1 MSLSLR
7 LLPPTA
13 AAIALAAMLGGCAR
27 VATHQGYVA
36 DAALVAAIQPG
47 IDNRDSVAGTLGRP
61 TFTAQFDPNAWYYVS
76 RDTRQLAFA
85 DPKPVQQLVLE
96 VRFDANGNVA
106 SVQRTGL
113 EKVASVSPWG
123 EKTPTLGRNRS
134 FFAELFGNI
143 GAVGGAA
150 RGAPTADNPD

>member
-7 LLPPTA
+7 LLPPA
-13 AAIALAAMLGGCAR
+13 AAIALAALAGCTR

-61 TFTAQFDPNAWYYVS
+61 TFAAEFDPNTWYYVS
-76 RDTRQLAFA
+76 RDTRQFAFA
-85 DPKPVQQLVLE
+85 NPKPVQQMVLE

-106 SVQRTGL
+106 SVRRTGL
-113 EKVASVSPWG
+113 EKVASVAPWG

-134 FFAELFGNI
+134 FFGELFGNI
-143 GAVGGAA
+143 GQVGGSG
-150 RGAPTADNPD
+150 RGAPTTDNPDQ

>member
-7 LLPPTA
+7 PLPLA
-13 AAIALAAMLGGCAR
+13 AAIALTALAGCTR
-27 VATHQGYVA
+27 VTSPQGYVA

-76 RDTRQLAFA
+76 RDTRQFAFA
-85 DPKPVQQLVLE
+85 DPKPVQQMVLE
-96 VRFDANGNVA
+96 VRFDANGTVA

-113 EKVASVSPWG
+113 ETVVSIDPWG
-123 EKTPTLGRNRS
+123 EKTPTLGRKRS
-134 FFAELFGNI
+134 FFGELFGNI
-143 GAVGGAA
+143 GQVGGTGQ
-150 RGAPTADNPD
+150 GAPTADNPDQ

>member
-7 LLPPTA
+7 LLPLA
-13 AAIALAAMLGGCAR
+13 AAALALAGALGGCTR

-47 IDNRDSVAGTLGRP
+47 IDNRDSVVGTLGRP
-61 TFTAQFDPNAWYYVS
+61 TFAGQFDPNAWYYVS
-76 RDTRQLAFA
+76 RDTKQFAFA
-85 DPKPVQQLVLE
+85 DPKPVQQTVLE
-96 VRFDANGNVA
+96 VRFDPNGNVA
-106 SVQRTGL
+106 SVQRSGI
-113 EKVASVSPWG
+113 EKVASIAPWG

-143 GAVGGAA
+143 GAVGGAS